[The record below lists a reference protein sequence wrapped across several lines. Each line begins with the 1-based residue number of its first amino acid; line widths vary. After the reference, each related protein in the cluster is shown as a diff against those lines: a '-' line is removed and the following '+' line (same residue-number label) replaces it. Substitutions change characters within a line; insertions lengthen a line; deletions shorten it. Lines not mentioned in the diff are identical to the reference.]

1 MKRTNLAISAIVVV
15 LALGLPQRAATFL
28 IFDSGPMYDVGDEI
42 IDDMP
47 RIVWSFDGSEMGE
60 SASIQFPEPN
70 LVGLGFFARFA
81 SRWLHTDCGA
91 PGWCTGAD
99 FEQNGRV
106 DFEDLRGLVSYWLVG
121 EPSELQDLLFRE
133 RQISWQPNR
142 PSSPFMPLFDLPFLE
157 KQISWQR
164 RQKQRNVD
172 FMVFLDEDFADGDC
186 SGWTVVDEGDLETP
200 SAWSAA
206 SGTMVQNSN
215 IYSEPRTASDLDKRG
230 TYAYYAGGL
239 DWTEYQVDLTIRS
252 TDDDAIGVMFR
263 YKNRD
268 NYYRF
273 SWDRQRGYRRL
284 VKKQAGV
291 VSLLCEDSVPYVVG
305 RTYQLGITAQ
315 GTFLSISIDGAP
327 IFSVTDG
334 PVASGSIALYT
345 WGNAG
350 SYFDDVLV
358 ERF

>member
-1 MKRTNLAISAIVVV
+1 MKRTNLVVSAIVAV
-15 LALGLPQRAATFL
+15 LALRLPQEAVAAIT
-28 IFDSGPMYDVGDEI
+28 FDSGRVYGTTGGI
-42 IDDMP
+42 LLDDMF
-47 RIVWSFDGSEMGE
+47 RAASTFDGYADSVAGEESEMRE
-60 SASIQFPEPN
+60 SASIQFPELN
-70 LVGLGFFARFA
+70 LVDLRLFARFA
-81 SRWLHTDCGA
+81 SQWLRTDCGA
-91 PGWCTGAD
+91 PGWCTRAD

-106 DFEDLRGLVSYWLVG
+106 DFRDLREFVSYWLVG
-121 EPSELQDLLFRE
+121 EPSEFQDLLFRG
-133 RQISWQPNR
+133 
-142 PSSPFMPLFDLPFLE
+142 

-164 RQKQRNVD
+164 RQKQKNVD

-200 SAWSAA
+200 SAWSAV

-215 IYSEPRTASDLDKRG
+215 IYSEPRTNNDLDKPG
-230 TYAYYAGGL
+230 TYAYYGGGVG
-239 DWTEYQVDLTIRS
+239 WTDYQADLTIRS
-252 TDDDAIGVMFR
+252 QDDDAIGVMFR
-263 YKNRD
+263 YKDSD

-273 SWDRQRGYRRL
+273 SWDRQQGYRRL

-315 GTFLSISIDGAP
+315 YTFLTVSIDGLP
-327 IFSVTDG
+327 IFSVIDDA
-334 PVASGSIALYT
+334 VASGSIALYT